1 MGEIKSVLCVSLGLV
16 GSFIANL
23 FGGWTNDMG
32 TLVIFMAID
41 FVMGLIIAGVFQN
54 SNKSDSGALNS
65 KAGWKGLCRKCMTL
79 LFVLVAHR
87 LDICLGVDYIRTAA
101 IIGFIVNEAI
111 SITENAGL
119 MGMPMLPIIKK
130 AIEILK
136 SKNDEGDNG

>member
-1 MGEIKSVLCVSLGLV
+1 MNSIKSTLCAGVGLV

-41 FVMGLIIAGVFQN
+41 FVMGLVIAGVFQN
-54 SNKSDSGALNS
+54 STKSNNGALDS

-87 LDICLGVDYIRTAA
+87 LDLSIGTDYIRTTC
-101 IIGFIVNEAI
+101 IIAFIANETI
-111 SITENAGL
+111 SIVENVGL
-119 MGMPMLPIIKK
+119 MGIPVHPIIKK
-130 AIEILK
+130 AIDILK
-136 SKNDEGDNG
+136 SKEDDEK

>member
-1 MGEIKSVLCVSLGLV
+1 MNEIKSVLCVSLGLV

-41 FVMGLIIAGVFQN
+41 FVMGLVIAGVFQN

-87 LDICLGVDYIRTAA
+87 LDISIGTDYIRTTC
-101 IIGFIVNEAI
+101 IIAFITNETI
-111 SITENAGL
+111 SIVENVGL
-119 MGMPMLPIIKK
+119 MGIPVHPIIKK
-130 AIEILK
+130 AIDILK
-136 SKNDEGDNG
+136 SKEDENK

>member
-1 MGEIKSVLCVSLGLV
+1 MNSIKSTLCAGVGLV

-41 FVMGLIIAGVFQN
+41 FVMGLVIAGVFQN
-54 SNKSDSGALNS
+54 STKSNNGALDS

-87 LDICLGVDYIRTAA
+87 LDISLGVDYIRTTC
-101 IIGFIVNEAI
+101 IIAFIANETI
-111 SITENAGL
+111 SIVENVGL
-119 MGMPMLPIIKK
+119 MGIPVHPIIKK
-130 AIEILK
+130 AIDILK
-136 SKNDEGDNG
+136 SKEDDEK